1 MRLLL
6 DENLSYRIAEQL
18 VDAGHETVH
27 VTTVGLGDTDDDV
40 IFAWAQDERRIVVTS
55 DADFSE
61 MLALG
66 GASGPSV
73 LHLRSA
79 DHLTPSEQAELIIAT
94 LAEVGADLD
103 AGAVASVRPGRVRV
117 RVLPITRRGEPPSS

>member
-6 DENLSYRIAEQL
+6 DENLSYRIVDQL
-18 VDAGHETVH
+18 VNAGHNAVH
-27 VTTVGLGDTDDDV
+27 VTTVGLGNTDDDA
-40 IFAWAQDERRIVVTS
+40 IFPWARRERRIVVTS

-61 MLALG
+61 MLALS
-66 GASGPSV
+66 GATGPSV

-79 DHLTPSEQAELIIAT
+79 DHLTPSEQAVLIITT
-94 LAEVGADLD
+94 LDEIGADLQ

-117 RVLPITRRGEPPSS
+117 RVLPITRREDLHDS